1 MQVWDLRK
9 NDILYRLRG
18 HTDTVTGLQLS
29 PDGSYLLSNSMDNT
43 GQIYTKA
50 IRKNKFVWNC
60 HLDVSRPRREFFF
73 HLLNLKFNYQK
84 LVKNKNVHIKK
95 KSVYILLMKFCQQG
109 RYFNETGGS
118 FKQTTILFWPNH

>member
-1 MQVWDLRK
+1 MSVCLVDFVQVWDLRK

-60 HLDVSRPRREFFF
+60 RLKVSRPRREGFF
-73 HLLNLKFNYQK
+73 
-84 LVKNKNVHIKK
+84 
-95 KSVYILLMKFCQQG
+95 S
-109 RYFNETGGS
+109 S
-118 FKQTTILFWPNH
+118 FKLEV